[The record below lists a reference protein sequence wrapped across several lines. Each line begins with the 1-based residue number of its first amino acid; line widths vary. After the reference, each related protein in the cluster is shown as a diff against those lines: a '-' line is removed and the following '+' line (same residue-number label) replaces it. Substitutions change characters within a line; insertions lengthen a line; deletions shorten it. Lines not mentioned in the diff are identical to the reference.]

1 MVLVTECKIKT
12 QKNVKEKKNL
22 IIKGVN
28 KTRKEQKNN
37 QIKHQNK

>member
-1 MVLVTECKIKT
+1 M
-12 QKNVKEKKNL
+12 QNKNAKERKRKKNL